1 MVPFRIADHEESGF
15 RFRISGAF
23 KLTAVSIVASLL
35 AEVIG

>member
-15 RFRISGAF
+15 RFRIGGAC
-23 KLTAVSIVASLL
+23 KLPAVSIVASVL